1 MAKIVTAEEAVSH
14 IGDGATL
21 MLGGFST
28 YNSPE
33 ELLEGIGKRYE
44 ATGHPKGLFV
54 ISGITPGDKGE
65 SNEPLKG
72 YTIGL
77 NRLKAEGCIS
87 GVMIALADARAIGY
101 AINENKI
108 AGYLMPM
115 GPLLNM
121 VRATAGGAPGLITKV
136 GLGTFCD
143 PRLEGCAV
151 NEMARQKGLPVELI
165 EINGEEFMFY
175 KSVKPDVAVIRGTYA
190 DEDGNISV
198 EQEGII
204 GPEFEMAAAVRN
216 NGGVV
221 LVQVKEIVK
230 RGSISPRS
238 VRIHKH
244 FVDYVVKAS
253 HPDYHRQCMISPV
266 YRPELTGEISR
277 PASAAEPRPLDER
290 KVIAR
295 RGVLELTQGALI
307 NLGVGMPDGVA
318 AVADEEGIA
327 DMIIMSIEAG
337 PMGGVVQKGL
347 AFPGTEN
354 AEAFYPQTDML
365 NLYDG
370 GLLDMTYLGSA
381 EIDEKGNVNVSKFAG
396 RSGGPGGFI
405 DISQNAKKVCFIGTF
420 TAGKPKPDI
429 EIKDGKLKINS
440 DGTEIKYVKEVQQVT
455 FSGEYALKFGQEIL
469 YISERAVFKLTSEG
483 IMLIEIAP
491 GVDLQK
497 DILDK
502 MAFKPLISPDLKTM
516 DPRLFREEKMG
527 LAVS

>member
-1 MAKIVTAEEAVSH
+1 MAKIVTVDEAVSH
-14 IGDGATL
+14 IGDGMTM

-28 YNSPE
+28 YASPE
-33 ELLEGIGKRYE
+33 ELLEGIGRRYE
-44 ATGHPKGLFV
+44 ATGHPNNLFV
-54 ISGITPGDKGE
+54 VSGITPGDKGE

-77 NRLKAEGCIS
+77 NRLKADGCIS

-101 AINENKI
+101 KVNENKI

-115 GPLLNM
+115 GALLNM
-121 VRATAGGAPGLITKV
+121 IRASAGGAPGLITKV

-151 NEMARQKGLPVELI
+151 NELAKQRGSVVELM
-165 EINGEEFMFY
+165 EINGEEYLFY
-175 KSVKPDVAVIRGTYA
+175 KAIKPDVAIIRGTYA

-204 GPEFEMAAAVRN
+204 GAELDMAAAVRN

-221 LVQVKEIVK
+221 IAQVKEIVR
-230 RGSISPRS
+230 RGSIHPRN
-238 VRIHKH
+238 VRIHRH
-244 FVDYVVKAS
+244 FVDYIVKAS
-253 HPDYHRQCMISPV
+253 HPDYHRQCCITPA
-266 YRPELTGEISR
+266 YRPELVGEIMT
-277 PASAAEPRPLDER
+277 PIGASEPRALDER

-295 RGVLELTQGALI
+295 RGVMELTQGALV

-318 AVADEEGIA
+318 AVADEENILST
-327 DMIIMSIEAG
+327 ITMSIEAG

-354 AEAFYPQTDML
+354 AEAFYVQTDML
-365 NLYDG
+365 NFYDG
-370 GLLDMTYLGSA
+370 GLLDITFLGSA

-396 RSGGPGGFI
+396 RNGGPGGFI
-405 DISQNAKKVCFIGTF
+405 DISQNAKKVCFVGTF

-429 EIKDGKLKINS
+429 AVSDGALKINS
-440 DGTEIKYVKEVQQVT
+440 DGSEIKFVKEVQQIT

-469 YISERAVFKLTSEG
+469 YISERAVFRLTPEG
-483 IMLIEIAP
+483 LMLIEIAP
-491 GVDLQK
+491 GVDLHK
-497 DILDK
+497 DVLGK
-502 MAFKPLISPDLKTM
+502 MEFLPLISPDLKTM
-516 DPRLFREEKMG
+516 DPRIFRNEKMG
-527 LAVS
+527 LDK